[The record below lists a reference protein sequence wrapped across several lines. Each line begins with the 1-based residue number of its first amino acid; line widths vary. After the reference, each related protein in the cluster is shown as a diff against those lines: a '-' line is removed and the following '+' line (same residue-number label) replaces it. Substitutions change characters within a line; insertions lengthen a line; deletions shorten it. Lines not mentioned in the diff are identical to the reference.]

1 MSLMFHTGVVESRDD
16 PLRLGRCKVRVVG
29 VHTED
34 TTLLPASDLPWA
46 FPMQPVN
53 SAAMNGIGF
62 APVGPVPGT
71 WVIIAFQDEAK
82 QFPIMMGTIGG
93 VPQESL
99 YGQIDIDDGNLVL
112 DPGKSSDIDL
122 RTVPRTIA
130 GQSSIT
136 FYDPAGQQTD
146 FTSKLSINM
155 RVSGPGVAEE
165 TLIEQIE
172 SKDTIRLTKPYGGN
186 GENILTFKPAPT
198 NLDALK
204 ESKSGQEDTLN
215 TSGGTNITANN
226 GNVSKAPAPSANAT
240 SPTATTQST
249 TPAETP
255 VSSAVNNAIPT
266 VPPKRYQKNL
276 SVQTASIK
284 AMIAACDKVGLTSK
298 AQKCA
303 LLGIAGGE
311 STWQPLFENTS
322 YSEQRFAQIFPSIA
336 NKRPEAEW
344 KSYCNWNSST
354 KGREGFFSYIYGP
367 TTRGKGFFQ
376 HTTDAEGGKY
386 YGRGYIQLTGK
397 SNYIRYNNLAKK
409 MGLNIDIVNDPDSLN
424 SDLNV
429 CALVAALYL
438 VDRVPKNTPN
448 DARYFEVAK
457 RAVGINSPDIG
468 ARKKEFFEYFYGEK
482 SESVADKEAAPT
494 APPATE
500 SSAGEDANGK
510 VIPSPSAAESRF
522 GFKDPNGKYPLG
534 NMLNEPDTNRLA
546 RGLFTGT
553 VVEVKDGLRVL
564 QIPTAN
570 GGVWSQPEA
579 PYGGQYPYNK
589 VFETES
595 GHVQEW
601 DDTPGNERITTFHR
615 AGTYSDIDADG
626 TRVDYING
634 DNYSIMSK
642 NGFVYVYGACNLTV
656 GGQVNIL
663 CQSDANIKVEGNSE
677 VTFGGNVDLGVA
689 QNLNMVVGSDFSL
702 KVGGNFEVD
711 VGADFATKVKGK
723 VGLAAE
729 GEIQTSTKGKYGL
742 NVTGDIDV
750 KSDST
755 SRISSGDA
763 MELKTGGNMRL
774 DYSRGDFGNGANAA
788 TPGTPKEPADATALV
803 APPVGNPLG
812 NSIAPLEG
820 RERTTDK
827 EKAGETE
834 EDINTPEGRKL
845 QDDKQKE
852 AAGKENTSEAG
863 ETAPAPSGGAPDPK
877 SKIDCAVIF
886 TSDRFT
892 DSYKLTK
899 NFTLGMCIDGGTG
912 GRHRLQNQ
920 TLTDVLQGG
929 KERIYTPQEIVCN
942 LANTVEA
949 CLEPLV
955 AGEILP
961 QGMVG
966 YKKSLWGINSGYRL
980 KGVLKAESATSAHCK
995 GQALDIGLRG
1005 GDRYKKTYD
1014 LVQLV
1019 ERAIPYDQIILE
1031 YDNPASVW
1039 IHIGYNYKGG
1049 NRRMAFTMSRHSTY
1063 QRDAK
1068 GYPKGFVLLEPVNGV
1083 FPKK

>member
-1 MSLMFHTGVVESRDD
+1 MFHTGVVESRDD

-34 TTLLPASDLPWA
+34 LSLLPTDDLPWA
-46 FPMQPVN
+46 FPMQPIN

-99 YGQIDIDDGNLVL
+99 YGQIDVDDGNISLSPKDDTV
-112 DPGKSSDIDL
+112 IAEL
-122 RTVPRTIA
+122 RTVQRTI
-130 GQSSIT
+130 GGTNELT
-136 FYDPAGQQTD
+136 FYDPSGQVTD
-146 FTSKLSINM
+146 LTTKLTEKM
-155 RVSGPGVAEE
+155 RVSGPGVQEE
-165 TLIEQIE
+165 TLIEQVV
-172 SKDTIRLTKPYGGN
+172 SRDTIRINKSYGGN
-186 GENILTFKPAPT
+186 GENIITFKAPPT
-198 NLDALK
+198 NLDAVK
-204 ESKSGQEDTLN
+204 ESRAGQEDTLN
-215 TSGGTNITANN
+215 TSGSQTNITANTDTN
-226 GNVSKAPAPSANAT
+226 TVSRTPAPSANSTSAAAT
-240 SPTATTQST
+240 STST
-249 TPAETP
+249 TPAEAPASSP
-255 VSSAVNNAIPT
+255 VNDAIPT
-266 VPPKRYQKNL
+266 VPPKKYQKNL

-322 YSEQRFAQIFPSIA
+322 YSESRFTQIFPGIT
-336 NKRPEAEW
+336 NKRPEEEW
-344 KSYCNWNSST
+344 KKYINWSAD
-354 KGREGFFSYIYGP
+354 KQGREGFFSYIYGP

-409 MGLNIDIVNDPDSLN
+409 MGLNIDIVNNPDSLN
-424 SDLNV
+424 ADLNV
-429 CALVAALYL
+429 CAIVAALYL

-482 SESVADKEAAPT
+482 SQSVADKEALPTAAPT
-494 APPATE
+494 TVEP
-500 SSAGEDANGK
+500 SAGEDANGK
-510 VIPSPSAAESRF
+510 TIPSPSAAESKF
-522 GFKDPNGKYPLG
+522 GFRDPNGKYPLG

-546 RGLFTGT
+546 RGLYTGT
-553 VVEVKDGLRVL
+553 VIEVKDGLRAL

-570 GGVWSQPEA
+570 GSSWSQPEA

-634 DNYSIMSK
+634 DNYTVMSK

-677 VTFGGNVDLGVA
+677 VIFGGNVDLGVA
-689 QNLNMVVGSDFSL
+689 QNLNIAVGSDLSL
-702 KVGGNFEVD
+702 KVGGN
-711 VGADFATKVKGK
+711 
-723 VGLAAE
+723 L
-729 GEIQTSTKGKYGL
+729 
-742 NVTGDIDV
+742 DIDV
-750 KSDST
+750 GGSASAAVKGNLGIAVTELTDIKSTGSVRFSTDS
-755 SRISSGDA
+755 A
-763 MELKTGGNMRL
+763 MEIKSGGAMRL
-774 DYSRGDFGNGANAA
+774 DYSRGDFGDGANEA
-788 TPGTPKEPADATALV
+788 TPKAPADASALT

-812 NSIAPLEG
+812 NSVAPLEG
-820 RERTTDK
+820 RERTAEK

-834 EDINTPEGRKL
+834 EDLNTPEGRKL

-852 AAGKENTSEAG
+852 VAGNENSSSPAEVAGK
-863 ETAPAPSGGAPDPK
+863 PSGGAPDPK
-877 SKIDCAVIF
+877 SKVDCAVIF
-886 TSDRFT
+886 TTDRFN
-892 DSYKLTK
+892 DSYKITK
-899 NFTLGMCIDGGTG
+899 NFTLGMCIDGGTN

-920 TLTDVLQGG
+920 ELTDFLQGG
-929 KERIYTPQEIVCN
+929 KIRVYTPQEVVCN
-942 LANTVEA
+942 LANTVEVM
-949 CLEPLV
+949 LEPLV
-955 AGEILP
+955 EKEILP

-966 YKKSLWGINSGYRL
+966 YKKNLWGINSGYRL
-980 KGVLKAESATSAHCK
+980 RGVLAVESPTSAHCK
-995 GQALDIGLRG
+995 GQALDVGLRG
-1005 GDRYKKTYD
+1005 GDRYKRTYD
-1014 LVQLV
+1014 LVQQV

-1039 IHIGYNYKGG
+1039 IHMAYNYKGG

-1063 QRDAK
+1063 LRDAK
-1068 GYPKGFVLLEPVNGV
+1068 GYPSGFVLLEPVNGV